1 MRTDYSKRIV
11 AALLIVT
18 ALSMVNAFAVAKPDS
33 FLNPPAEPEV
43 PLADEDW
50 TIIVYLA
57 ADNNLQLAA
66 VGDLQE
72 MEAVGSLDG
81 INVVVL
87 MDTIDIVEGTHWYS
101 FGDGVTHFD
110 ANGFPSICDCDDVA
124 GGCPGELNMG
134 DPKSLT
140 YCIETATTF
149 APADNYMLVLWDHG
163 GGWWGVCYDEGS
175 LTPTGSTDRLI
186 MDEVQKGIEDSGVD
200 LDVIGYDACFMGMIE
215 IAYENRYLAEYM
227 VASITTVPGD
237 GWDYT
242 AWLGGID
249 GTDRSPYAVSELAAS
264 TYVDFYTICLGAGL
278 GGFPYTSMGVF
289 DLTKVEDLVINGIDP
304 LAAALVPLTEEYYLR
319 GPIESSES
327 QTPQIQ
333 FHGEAFPFT
342 DIGWFMTLLGE
353 KIPDLSDETAE
364 ALRLL
369 DDTILWFEYVTPDA
383 DMCLRSFGMS
393 IYYTISGDKLYDNYR
408 TSNLDMVD
416 DTDWDEFLWALAMT
430 AE

>member
-1 MRTDYSKRIV
+1 MRTTYSKRII

-18 ALSMVNAFAVAKPDS
+18 AFSMVNAFTVAKPDS
-33 FLNPPAEPEV
+33 FLEPPADSEV
-43 PLADEDW
+43 PIAEAEW

-72 MEAVGSLDG
+72 MEAVGALDN

-87 MDTIDIVEGTHWYS
+87 MDTIDIVEGTHWYA

-110 ANGFPSICDCDDVA
+110 ADGVPSICDCDDVA

-134 DPKSLT
+134 DPKNLT
-140 YCIETATTF
+140 YCIETAVTF

-186 MDEVQKGIEDSGVD
+186 MDEVQQGIEASGVD
-200 LDVIGYDACFMGMIE
+200 LDVIGYDACFMGMVE
-215 IAYENRYLAEYM
+215 IAYENRGLAEYM

-264 TYVDFYTICLGAGL
+264 TYVDFYTICLGVGL

-289 DLTKVEDLVINGIDP
+289 DLTNVEDLVINGIDP
-304 LAAALVPLTEEYYLR
+304 VAAALVPLTEEYYLR

-353 KIPDLSDETAE
+353 KIPNLSVETAK
-364 ALRLL
+364 AVTLL
-369 DDTILWFEYVTPDA
+369 DDTILWFDYVAPDA

-393 IYYTISGDKLYDNYR
+393 IYYTISGDKLYDNYL

-416 DTDWDEFLWALAMT
+416 DTNWDEFLWALAMT
-430 AE
+430 A